1 MWHIK
6 GKLENF
12 IRDHVHI
19 SKNWLELIFLLIFNV
34 LRNVASRTF
43 FGRLFGSGIIIGNK
57 DYTLRII
64 KNKITKLSNLTHI
77 VHVWAACVRMSTHL
91 KNRSESSFFFSES
104 PSNSFQL
111 TVSFSSTLSTNG
123 IFTLKI
129 IRYPWNRH
137 PFTALPTCFLFIT
150 SDGLTKSTCQCCEY
164 LSFIHRMIPFNLYFK
179 ITYHRNRFCF

>member
-91 KNRSESSFFFSES
+91 KNRSESSFFFFWKSIKFFPTHS
-104 PSNSFQL
+104 
-111 TVSFSSTLSTNG
+111 
-123 IFTLKI
+123 IFLKHSQHK
-129 IRYPWNRH
+129 WH
-137 PFTALPTCFLFIT
+137 F
-150 SDGLTKSTCQCCEY
+150 
-164 LSFIHRMIPFNLYFK
+164 YFK
-179 ITYHRNRFCF
+179 NNKISLKLTSIYCSTYMFPFHH